1 MRNFREDF
9 PILNEEVRGQKLI
22 YLDSAAT
29 SQRPLQVLEAVM
41 KYDKEENGNPHRGSH
56 TLSLRATEAFESVR
70 EKVRGFL
77 NARSTKEIIFTK
89 NATEAINL
97 VAYSYALN
105 EVRKGDNMVIT
116 IAGIM
121 PILSHGSR

>member
-56 TLSLRATEAFESVR
+56 TLSLRAT
-70 EKVRGFL
+70 
-77 NARSTKEIIFTK
+77 
-89 NATEAINL
+89 
-97 VAYSYALN
+97 
-105 EVRKGDNMVIT
+105 
-116 IAGIM
+116 
-121 PILSHGSR
+121 